1 MAIKVSNQYIK
12 GWNTA
17 TIKDVYVEYDIPTD
31 YGDRN
36 FIWFEFELPNG
47 RILKQRYGFSLHKKS
62 YLYPLAKGFFG
73 EVSIDNDFE
82 ELIGTS
88 WEIFAELNTGEDGK
102 VWTNITNVR
111 KLPNTS
117 KGTFK

>member
-1 MAIKVSNQYIK
+1 MEGYYGIRRKRNLDLSKHRNEFGTQINWDTEPELEEDEEDY
-12 GWNTA
+12 
-17 TIKDVYVEYDIPTD
+17 YD
-31 YGDRN
+31 
-36 FIWFEFELPNG
+36 
-47 RILKQRYGFSLHKKS
+47 
-62 YLYPLAKGFFG
+62 LYPLAKGFFG

>member
-12 GWNTA
+12 GWNTV
-17 TIKDVYVEYDIPTD
+17 TIKDVYVDYDVSTD

-36 FIWFEFELPNG
+36 FIWFEFELEN
-47 RILKQRYGFSLHKKS
+47 RRLLKQRYGFSLHKNS

-73 EVSIDNDFE
+73 KVNIDIDFE
-82 ELIGTS
+82 ELIGTT
-88 WEIFAELNTGEDGK
+88 WEIFAELNVGNDGR

-111 KLPNTS
+111 KVPCTS
-117 KGTFK
+117 EGTI